1 MKQKLTP
8 YFTVC
13 NADTFI
19 NFAICIFEAKLL
31 KDDRNSNDQVQRA
44 RLLIEDNVLM
54 LNEAFEIYKPDI
66 SQVHLNVNDIKKI
79 YNLAIKNG
87 ATSLMKP
94 MLRPHG
100 RRTAGFGDTCGNIW
114 WIAETVI

>member
-13 NADTFI
+13 NADKFI
-19 NFAICIFEAKLL
+19 NFAICVFKAQLFKE
-31 KDDRNSNDQVQRA
+31 DRNSNGRVQHV

-54 LNEAFEIYKPDI
+54 LNEASGDYEPNV
-66 SQVHLNVNDIKKI
+66 SQVHIYVNDIQET
-79 YNLAIKNG
+79 YNLAMENG

-100 RRTAGFGDTCGNIW
+100 DRMAGFRDTCGNIW
-114 WIAETVI
+114 WVAETAV